1 MSFSSHKSTI
11 KTIRPGDPRWMIQ
24 EGNVLCP
31 HAGFEI
37 NKECPREYKLIISQ
51 CINNGWLKPVAHLKE
66 SEYAWEILQD

>member
-1 MSFSSHKSTI
+1 MTMLERKSS
-11 KTIRPGDPRWMIQ
+11 IRSIRKGDHRWMITD
-24 EGNVLCP
+24 GIVTAP
-31 HAGFEI
+31 RAGFEI